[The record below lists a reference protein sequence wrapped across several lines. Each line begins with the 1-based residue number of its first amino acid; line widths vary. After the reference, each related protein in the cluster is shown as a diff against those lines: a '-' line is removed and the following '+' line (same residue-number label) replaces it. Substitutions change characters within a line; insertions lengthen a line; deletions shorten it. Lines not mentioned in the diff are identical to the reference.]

1 MNPMAYPQVMLYM
14 VLTVL
19 SHIGASLFFA
29 KPRYGKIPTALIW
42 LIYAVVF
49 LVLPPD
55 SATWS
60 FFISLGL
67 HMVLFFIT
75 TVGRMEEKGFLFLSY
90 ATIHTCFSRLFNIV
104 EYQTD
109 SVGLKVL
116 VLLCLMGLMQLLLY
130 RLLLPAFRTVTPY
143 IRRGWGMFYAVVI
156 SFFALIVGQSVFPAR
171 APMNTK
177 EIVIFLLTILA
188 FCITYITVFSSMKN
202 IVELSREKRKQIR
215 SELLQAQVDAQAK
228 EAADVRQ
235 NRHDMRHHYQMLLAL
250 ARNGDLD
257 KITDYLERQ
266 TERIDNMTTGRLCE
280 NETVNNIL
288 KVYQQK
294 AAARNIAME
303 IRAAAKPMMSI
314 PAPELVTV
322 IANVLENA
330 LHGARDSGCDG
341 AFIRISIKHKAQ
353 RLVVRCENSC
363 TTALNFAEMPEHLRG
378 IGIQSIES
386 TADQFGGSC
395 HFSAS
400 DGVFSAMVIMNE

>member
-1 MNPMAYPQVMLYM
+1 MPWSIEPQHILYM
-14 VLTVL
+14 ALTVL
-19 SHIGASLFFA
+19 SHLGASLFFA
-29 KPRYGKIPTALIW
+29 KPRFGKIPTALIW
-42 LIYAVVF
+42 LVYAAVF
-49 LVLPPD
+49 LTLP
-55 SATWS
+55 SGHAAWS
-60 FFISLGL
+60 FFVSLGL

-75 TVGRMEEKGFLFLSY
+75 TVGRWEEKGFLFLSY

-156 SFFALIVGQSVFPAR
+156 SFFALIVRQSVFPAR

-202 IVELSREKRKQIR
+202 IVELSREKQKQIHT
-215 SELLQAQVDAQAK
+215 ELLQSQVDAQAK
-228 EAADVRQ
+228 EAVAVRQ
-235 NRHDMRHHYQMLLAL
+235 NRHDMRHHYQMLLSF
-250 ARNGDLD
+250 ARNGDLE

-266 TERIDNMTTGRLCE
+266 TERIETMTTGRLCE

-303 IRAAAKPMMSI
+303 IRAAAKPTISI

-322 IANVLENA
+322 IANILENA
-330 LHGARDSGCDG
+330 LHGAMKAGKG
-341 AFIRISIKHKAQ
+341 TYINVSIKHKSK

-363 TTALNFAEMPEHLRG
+363 IATLNFEDMPENLRG

-386 TADQFGGSC
+386 TADRFGGSC

>member
-1 MNPMAYPQVMLYM
+1 M

-60 FFISLGL
+60 FFISFGL

-75 TVGRMEEKGFLFLSY
+75 TIGRLEEKGFLFLSY
-90 ATIHTCFSRLFNIV
+90 ATIHTCFSRLFNIL

-130 RLLLPAFRTVTPY
+130 RLLLPAFRTVAPY

-156 SFFALIVGQSVFPAR
+156 SFFALIVGQSVFPVR
-171 APMNTK
+171 TPMNTK

-202 IVELSREKRKQIR
+202 IVLLSREKRKQIR

-228 EAADVRQ
+228 EAAAVRQ
-235 NRHDMRHHYQMLLAL
+235 NRHDMRHHYQMLLSF

-386 TADQFGGSC
+386 TADRFGGSC

>member
-1 MNPMAYPQVMLYM
+1 MNPMALPQVMLYM

-75 TVGRMEEKGFLFLSY
+75 TVGRVEEKGFLFLSY
-90 ATIHTCFSRLFNIV
+90 ATIHTCFSTLFNIV
-104 EYQTD
+104 EYQTER
-109 SVGLKVL
+109 VGLKL
-116 VLLCLMGLMQLLLY
+116 LTLLCLMGLMQLLLY

-143 IRRGWGMFYAVVI
+143 IRRGWGKFYAVVVV
-156 SFFALIVGQSVFPAR
+156 FFALIAGQSVFPAR
-171 APMNTK
+171 APMSTK

-228 EAADVRQ
+228 EAAAVRQ
-235 NRHDMRHHYQMLLAL
+235 NRHDMRHHYQMLLSF
-250 ARNGDLD
+250 ARNGDLE
-257 KITDYLERQ
+257 KITDYYDHHAFHQRVHFTHQ
-266 TERIDNMTTGRLCE
+266 HPRNYRAYRTCNH
-280 NETVNNIL
+280 
-288 KVYQQK
+288 
-294 AAARNIAME
+294 ARND
-303 IRAAAKPMMSI
+303 
-314 PAPELVTV
+314 
-322 IANVLENA
+322 AN
-330 LHGARDSGCDG
+330 HGRNRSHGW
-341 AFIRISIKHKAQ
+341 
-353 RLVVRCENSC
+353 N
-363 TTALNFAEMPEHLRG
+363 
-378 IGIQSIES
+378 
-386 TADQFGGSC
+386 GSRNCCC
-395 HFSAS
+395 H
-400 DGVFSAMVIMNE
+400 